1 MIENL
6 GDKLKM
12 LRINNK
18 LSRKQAAE
26 LVGVSVSLIGLY
38 ETGERIPSLPIIM
51 KLSAQYKVSIDYL
64 LGNKVTTG
72 KSISVEGLTEKQI
85 QAVKQIV
92 ECLRESPTK

>member
-6 GDKLKM
+6 GERLKL
-12 LRINNK
+12 LRINSK

-38 ETGERIPSLPIIM
+38 ETGERIPSLPVIM
-51 KLSAQYKVSIDYL
+51 KLSAQYKVSVDYL
-64 LGNKVTTG
+64 LGNKVPIG
-72 KSISVEGLTEKQI
+72 KTISVEGLNEKQI

-92 ECLRESPTK
+92 DCLREAPTE